1 MQEAKYDIFRD
12 CLGFKDFKNF
22 DGVRFS
28 YKGIR
33 IVTFKLKEQ
42 IDVDELIGKQFSS
55 FKKTNF
61 NKQTDFVQNVKN

>member
-42 IDVDELIGKQFSS
+42 IDVDQLKYFQAQYH
-55 FKKTNF
+55 THLN
-61 NKQTDFVQNVKN
+61 